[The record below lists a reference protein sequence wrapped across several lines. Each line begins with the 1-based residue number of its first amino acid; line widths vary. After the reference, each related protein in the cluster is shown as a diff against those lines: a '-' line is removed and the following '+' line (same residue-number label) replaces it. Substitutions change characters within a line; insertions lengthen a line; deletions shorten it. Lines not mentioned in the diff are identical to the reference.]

1 MLAQSNLI
9 PEPGIWVRIDDQV
22 FAGAG
27 HGKPHDAMMSQVYP
41 LSVVS
46 SMVSST
52 VRAADNYSNNI
63 NTNTPAICKSANVGS
78 IPARTSSLTK

>member
-1 MLAQSNLI
+1 
-9 PEPGIWVRIDDQV
+9 
-22 FAGAG
+22 
-27 HGKPHDAMMSQVYP
+27 MMSQVYP

-52 VRAADNYSNNI
+52 VRAADNYSDNI
-63 NTNTPAICKSANVGS
+63 NTFANTPAICKSANVGS

>member
-1 MLAQSNLI
+1 MLPLS
-9 PEPGIWVRIDDQV
+9 PEPMRSSTGNSIESVEQPC
-22 FAGAG
+22 
-27 HGKPHDAMMSQVYP
+27 GKPHDAMMSQVYP